1 MSQRQFIRKHS
12 SNARLP
18 PPASP
23 PNVPIPRT
31 PSPIRALLRYR
42 DRCRGTSRLGES
54 TQDHVGYIQSDDQFQ
69 ETRQNEV
76 RADERHPYSCRGTP
90 STGRDDSPH
99 GSPSASQESS
109 VFDSLVDQ
117 MPEPPPKKTVDTRAS
132 QYWRPTGEI
141 EALLGMIDSFQPLEA
156 LRLPVDHSLGPDI
169 KRLPS
174 IKVQSATGE
183 GGQMPRY
190 TRIFGPTSVTSMDSS
205 IDGRDSSSNFVKTP
219 TTPDFPS
226 DIGAIPLH
234 RPPNVHLYQKMLPVV
249 PFIAA
254 EAETTD
260 KSVPEKQTRKT
271 RSTSL
276 LSSSLNRGSTLR
288 PGGRARAATRCS
300 TSEKR
305 PVLRSIPSGQTKYED
320 SFENQTPRKRGYT
333 EVDTPGFEI
342 LQGAPLLRSKV
353 VSNPSPV
360 QARIAPPAA
369 DMTTP
374 SRRFKLPVTEINR
387 AMESNADESSVEILQ
402 ETANLVNHQALHR
415 TPGTRFSSLS
425 DEGHGN
431 QQPRHGET
439 SQTFRRNSDLLRVD
453 PLQLLREDLK
463 TPPPFPSSSASLRG
477 TSQIG
482 SRPPWLTNSSSH
494 QSMTSLSGT
503 DTKEY
508 LTSCGPH
515 PRPRSIRSLISFP
528 RATPRTSDVEQDDLN
543 NSHKTGTGS
552 KIIRKVWSFGQLSSL
567 CLPISI
573 TQVAEEGGA
582 GGEKYST
589 TKIMRHADPTMPCP
603 STSTQ
608 GDRLPSLYSK
618 ASKFIRRSTHSF
630 QQSQSS
636 APAPPPPSTKPQC
649 RTLPTAD
656 STMPPFRSVQPDCTT
671 NGRAAAGVGGT
682 PNSIS
687 KGKRRLT
694 DSRFS
699 FSSYAS
705 AA

>member
-1 MSQRQFIRKHS
+1 
-12 SNARLP
+12 
-18 PPASP
+18 
-23 PNVPIPRT
+23 
-31 PSPIRALLRYR
+31 
-42 DRCRGTSRLGES
+42 
-54 TQDHVGYIQSDDQFQ
+54 
-69 ETRQNEV
+69 
-76 RADERHPYSCRGTP
+76 
-90 STGRDDSPH
+90 
-99 GSPSASQESS
+99 
-109 VFDSLVDQ
+109 
-117 MPEPPPKKTVDTRAS
+117 MPEPPPKRTADTRAS

-141 EALLGMIDSFQPLEA
+141 EALLGMIDSFHPLEA
-156 LRLPVDHSLGPDI
+156 LRLPVDPSLGPDI

-183 GGQMPRY
+183 GDQMPRY

-205 IDGRDSSSNFVKTP
+205 IDGRDSFSNFVKRP
-219 TTPDFPS
+219 TTPGFPS

-234 RPPNVHLYQKMLPVV
+234 RPPNVHMYQKMLPVV
-249 PFIAA
+249 PFVAA
-254 EAETTD
+254 EAEMTD
-260 KSVPEKQTRKT
+260 KSGPEKQMLHKT

-276 LSSSLNRGSTLR
+276 LSSPLNRGSTSR
-288 PGGRARAATRCS
+288 PGGRARAAARCS
-300 TSEKR
+300 TSEKQ
-305 PVLRSIPSGQTKYED
+305 PVLRPIPPGQIKHED

-333 EVDTPGFEI
+333 EIDFPSFEI
-342 LQGAPLLRSKV
+342 LQGAPLLRPKV

-360 QARIAPPAA
+360 QAPLTPSAA
-369 DMTTP
+369 ASKTP
-374 SRRFKLPVTEINR
+374 SRRFKLPVTGINR
-387 AMESNADESSVEILQ
+387 PMESNADESSVEILQ

-463 TPPPFPSSSASLRG
+463 TPPPFPSSSASLRV
-477 TSQIG
+477 TSHLG
-482 SRPPWLTNSSSH
+482 SPTPWLTNSSSH
-494 QSMTSLSGT
+494 QSMTSLLGT
-503 DTKEY
+503 NTKEY
-508 LTSCGPH
+508 VTSCGPR

-543 NSHKTGTGS
+543 NSHKTATGS

-573 TQVAEEGGA
+573 TQVAGEGGA
-582 GGEKYST
+582 GGGKYST
-589 TKIMRHADPTMPCP
+589 TKTTGHADPTMPRP

-608 GDRLPSLYSK
+608 GDRVPSLYSK

-630 QQSQSS
+630 QHPQSS
-636 APAPPPPSTKPQC
+636 APEPPPPSTKPQC
-649 RTLPTAD
+649 RTLPAAD

-687 KGKRRLT
+687 RGKRRLT

-699 FSSYAS
+699 FSSYVS